1 MALLYPHCDCERR
14 GSVSIWVE
22 TEKLDLITEDAEGI
36 ENNPEA
42 SLFSPSFLS
51 FVVNFRIALPNAL
64 KISTI
69 QKNLKIQAK

>member
-42 SLFSPSFLS
+42 SLFSL
-51 FVVNFRIALPNAL
+51 
-64 KISTI
+64 
-69 QKNLKIQAK
+69 